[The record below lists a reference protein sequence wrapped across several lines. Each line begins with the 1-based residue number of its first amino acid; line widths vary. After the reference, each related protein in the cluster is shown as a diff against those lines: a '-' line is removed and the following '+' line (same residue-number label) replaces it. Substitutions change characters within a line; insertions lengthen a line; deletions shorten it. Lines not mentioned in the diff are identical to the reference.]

1 MGESSEFVI
10 PVSASQEIRQQSS
23 YIEGLFNVRLEFTSD
38 LHTAQRT
45 GIIWMKVTGQK
56 ESQKLAEVMIYV
68 RETLRFVLWFII
80 RQYLL

>member
-68 RETLRFVLWFII
+68 RETSRFVLWFII